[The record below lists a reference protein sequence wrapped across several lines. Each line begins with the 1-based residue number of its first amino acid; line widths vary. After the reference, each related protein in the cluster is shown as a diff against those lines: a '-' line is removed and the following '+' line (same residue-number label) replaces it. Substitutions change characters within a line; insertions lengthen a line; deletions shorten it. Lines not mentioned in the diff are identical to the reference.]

1 MNTRKLQTKE
11 TLFSILRTI
20 APEADLND
28 LGDDENIQQTL
39 GIDSYDFLNF
49 MIGINE
55 SFGVEIPETDYGKL
69 MTIADVMR
77 YIESHTHESMDDQ

>member
-1 MNTRKLQTKE
+1 MNTHDVQTQK
-11 TLFSILRTI
+11 TIFNLLRNI
-20 APEADLND
+20 APEVDFD
-28 LGDDENIQQTL
+28 ELGENEDIRQTL

-69 MTIADVMR
+69 ITLADIIR
-77 YIESHTHESMDDQ
+77 YIESHAH

>member
-1 MNTRKLQTKE
+1 MNTNEGKTKE
-11 TLFSILRTI
+11 TLNNLLRNI
-20 APEADLND
+20 APEVNLDV
-28 LGDDENIQQTL
+28 LGEDEDIRQTL

-69 MTIADVMR
+69 VTVADVVR
-77 YIESHTHESMDDQ
+77 YLQTHQ